1 MTCEEQ
7 DPTMNYLAS
16 NFNDS
21 PHTITMENN
30 TSVNASFFYMSYFS
44 IVMYSLMDF

>member
-7 DPTMNYLAS
+7 DPTMKYLAF

-21 PHTITMENN
+21 PHTITMEN
-30 TSVNASFFYMSYFS
+30 TTGVNASFFYIYSS